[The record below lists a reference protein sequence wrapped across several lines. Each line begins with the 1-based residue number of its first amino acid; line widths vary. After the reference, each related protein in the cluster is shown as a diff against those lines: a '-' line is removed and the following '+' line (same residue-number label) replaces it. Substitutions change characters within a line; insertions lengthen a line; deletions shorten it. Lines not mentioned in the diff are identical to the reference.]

1 MEQVN
6 IKKIKELINRQ
17 NISQYELAER
27 SGVSQS
33 TISKHLQNGE
43 FGVAELLGIADT
55 LGVPV
60 KDLFKVADKFRLSID
75 IEDVEFDDA
84 DIAAVASNNTLTVLE
99 NLGYKAHA
107 NIRKVC
113 ANEQERLF

>member
-17 NISQYELAER
+17 NISQYELAEC

-60 KDLFKVADKFRLSID
+60 KDLFKVADKFHLSID
-75 IEDVEFDDA
+75 IEDMEFDDA
-84 DIAAVASNNTLTVLE
+84 DVATIISSNILTALE
-99 NLGYKAHA
+99 NLGCKAHA
-107 NIRKVC
+107 NIKKVG

>member
-75 IEDVEFDDA
+75 VEDSEFDDP
-84 DIAAVASNNTLTVLE
+84 DIAKAVSINTLTVLE
-99 NLGYKAHA
+99 KLGYTVHA
-107 NIRKVC
+107 NIKKVG